1 LFIKKEGLGQETAE
15 NYCGKSF
22 CDFWDDELYA
32 NKYTFSYGAMLMR
45 MTYWISTYER
55 IDFDAPV
62 LVIAGRNDKLVDFKF
77 TQEFYERIQAPEKR
91 MRVFEDSAH
100 EPLNDQNRVKFIE
113 EMLEF
118 LDAQRGRNSGLS

>member
-32 NKYTFSYGAMLMR
+32 NKYTFSYAAMLMR
-45 MTYWISTYER
+45 MTFWISTYER
-55 IDFDAPV
+55 IDLDAPV
-62 LVIAGRNDKLVDFKF
+62 LVIAGRNDKLVDFEF
-77 TQEFYERIQAPEKR
+77 TQEFYEKIQAPEKR
-91 MRVFEDSAH
+91 IRVFEDSAH

-118 LDAQRGRNSGLS
+118 LDKQRGRNSGLS